1 MAKTYTSV
9 TNDQRRELIKLIHK
23 HGLTIARAAE
33 ILCIY
38 YPTAKAIN
46 KVYLR
51 EKRIVKRTSRI
62 KTLSRETLSPPVVL
76 RDPEMMRIHPSER
89 QDLSLSGR

>member
-1 MAKTYTSV
+1 MAKTYTSI

-23 HGLTIARAAE
+23 HGLSIARAAE
-33 ILCIY
+33 ILGIF

-62 KTLSRETLSPPVVL
+62 KTLSRETLSPPVL

-89 QDLSLSGR
+89 QDLIHSGR

>member
-23 HGLTIARAAE
+23 HGLSIARAAE
-33 ILCIY
+33 ILGIF

-62 KTLSRETLSPPVVL
+62 KTLSPPVL

-89 QDLSLSGR
+89 LDQIHSGC

>member
-23 HGLTIARAAE
+23 HGLSIARAAE
-33 ILCIY
+33 ILGIF

-62 KTLSRETLSPPVVL
+62 KTVSQETLSPSGL
-76 RDPEMMRIHPSER
+76 RDPEMMRIQPSER
-89 QDLSLSGR
+89 HDLVDSGR

>member
-1 MAKTYTSV
+1 V

-23 HGLTIARAAE
+23 HGLSIARAAE
-33 ILCIY
+33 ILGIF

-62 KTLSRETLSPPVVL
+62 KTVSQETLSPPAL
-76 RDPEMMRIHPSER
+76 RDTEMMRIHPSER
-89 QDLSLSGR
+89 HDLVDSGR